1 MEERINNALQQIEAD
16 LQKLKS
22 AREQVESV
30 VSSHKELQG
39 EVQTFVNEVANLSQ
53 GTEKLLGSISAEKG
67 KTLQDYNDT
76 LSALKN
82 NCDAIVAQFKT
93 DAQTQLDNANNSFD
107 EKGNAIINGFE
118 KSKKQIETSLTENLK
133 RFQEKIES
141 FSVSCNNITNSL
153 QEKADNII
161 SNFAKETEKINSSF
175 RDEATNLKTQAE
187 RLVTL
192 GNSLRDSI
200 DIVNGLNSNIE
211 KLMKELKDS
220 QTAQDQELSQI
231 KTDINKLDA
240 ALTAQ
245 QAAQN
250 QEFSQIKTSLTQLNK
265 TLNALQATQSNDF
278 QQIKEAMEKQKEEL
292 ASETK
297 KNRKEVLAREK
308 KQKKMKQILAFT
320 IAAVLVVA
328 LAVGVILTFSGLAK
342 KEDQSVYQAT
352 GYVLPD
358 IAGVLPTVKGED

>member
-22 AREQVESV
+22 AREQVETV
-30 VSSHKELQG
+30 VGSHKELQG
-39 EVQTFVNEVANLSQ
+39 EVKTFVNEVANLSQ
-53 GTEKLLGSISAEKG
+53 ETEKLLDSISAEKG

-82 NCDAIVAQFKT
+82 NCNAIVAQFKT
-93 DAQTQLDNANNSFD
+93 DAQTQLDNANSSFD

-118 KSKKQIETSLTENLK
+118 ESKKQIEASLIENLK
-133 RFQEKIES
+133 NFQEMIES
-141 FSVSCNNITNSL
+141 FSVSCNIITNSL

-161 SNFAKETEKINSSF
+161 SNFAKETEKIDSTF
-175 RDEATNLKTQAE
+175 RDEAIHLKTQAE

-200 DIVNGLNSNIE
+200 DIVNGLNSKIE
-211 KLMKELKDS
+211 KLMNELKDS

-240 ALTAQ
+240 ALIAQ

-250 QEFSQIKTSLTQLNK
+250 QEFSQIKADINKLDTALTEQQAAQKQEFSQIKTSLTQLDQ
-265 TLNALQATQSNDF
+265 TLNALQATQSNDL
-278 QQIKEAMEKQKEEL
+278 QQIKKEIEKQKETF

-297 KNRKEVLAREK
+297 KNRIIMIISGVVLLAA
-308 KQKKMKQILAFT
+308 ILLLRF
-320 IAAVLVVA
+320 L
-328 LAVGVILTFSGLAK
+328 
-342 KEDQSVYQAT
+342 
-352 GYVLPD
+352 
-358 IAGVLPTVKGED
+358 

>member
-22 AREQVESV
+22 AREQVETV
-30 VSSHKELQG
+30 VGSHKELQG
-39 EVQTFVNEVANLSQ
+39 EVKTFVNKVANLSQ
-53 GTEKLLGSISAEKG
+53 ETKKLLDSISAEKG

-76 LSALKN
+76 LSALEN
-82 NCDAIVAQFKT
+82 NCNAIVEQFKT
-93 DAQTQLDNANNSFD
+93 DAQTQLDNANSSFD

-118 KSKKQIETSLTENLK
+118 ESKKQIEASLIENLK
-133 RFQEKIES
+133 NFQEKIES
-141 FSVSCNNITNSL
+141 FSVSCNIITNSL

-161 SNFAKETEKINSSF
+161 SNFAKETEKIDSTF
-175 RDEATNLKTQAE
+175 RDEATHLKTQTE

-240 ALTAQ
+240 ALIAQ

-250 QEFSQIKTSLTQLNK
+250 QEFSQIKADINKLDTALTEQQAAQKQEFSQIKTSLTQLDQ
-265 TLNALQATQSNDF
+265 TLNALQATQSNDL
-278 QQIKEAMEKQKEEL
+278 QQIKKEIEKQKETF

-297 KNRKEVLAREK
+297 KNRIIMIICGVVLLAA
-308 KQKKMKQILAFT
+308 ILLLRF
-320 IAAVLVVA
+320 L
-328 LAVGVILTFSGLAK
+328 
-342 KEDQSVYQAT
+342 
-352 GYVLPD
+352 
-358 IAGVLPTVKGED
+358 